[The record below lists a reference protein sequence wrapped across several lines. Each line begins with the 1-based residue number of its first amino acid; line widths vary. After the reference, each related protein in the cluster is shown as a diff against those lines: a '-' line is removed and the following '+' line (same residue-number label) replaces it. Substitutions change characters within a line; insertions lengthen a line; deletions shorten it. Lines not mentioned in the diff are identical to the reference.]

1 MVRSSLSQTCRRLHH
16 WWRRPS
22 RKPQGERRHRPP
34 TLETLETR
42 AVPAGTWTPLVH
54 APVDQIGTMMLLPD
68 GTVLAQGQGAT
79 PPGLAGA
86 SLKWYKLTP
95 DASGSYI
102 NGTWSAVAQM
112 HLARLYY
119 GSNILPDGRVLV
131 VGGEYSGNR
140 SQQNWTNTGEIYDPV
155 ANAWTRIANF
165 PQAEFG
171 DDPTEVLPDGRVLA
185 GYLSGPQ
192 TYIYDPATNTWVATP
207 GSKTSFVENSDEE
220 SWVKL
225 PDGTI
230 LTYDIY
236 ASFFGAFQGEL
247 YTPSTGRWTTVN
259 TLSQTSKPGILSD
272 PNTGFELGPSFVLPD
287 GRAFFLGGGAQDP
300 VTGEIYANTA
310 YYTPSTR
317 TWSAGPVI
325 PNRLGADDAPGAML
339 PNGHILFAAD
349 HIVPTYFTGPTQVFE
364 FDPTAVPPNLP
375 YTDVTP
381 TSSVIDLTGPAYPTR
396 MLVLP
401 TGQVLMS
408 NGFQQL
414 AVYTPMGNPNNTW
427 RPTIAGITS
436 DGHGTYTLNGTQLN
450 GISEGAAYGD
460 DAEMATNFPLV
471 RLTATNGRVYYGRT
485 FNWSDTGVAS
495 PGSTTPETTQFTLPA
510 TLPEGTYRLEV
521 VANGIASSPVSFE
534 YTLATHFS
542 VTSTAANP
550 QVANTPFSVT
560 VRALN
565 ASNQTVTTYRGTVHF
580 TSDDPQAV
588 LPADYTFTAADN
600 GVHTFTVRLRTA
612 GLHQVIATDVVPFNT
627 ITGRA
632 LVNVSPA
639 NVDHL
644 AVATTAADPQLAG
657 APFSVTVTAQ
667 DAYNNTVTAYT
678 SLVRFASTDP
688 QATLPPAYAF
698 TANDRGVHTF
708 NGVTLQT
715 PCTQTVMAI
724 GVSDGISG
732 AAAVNVVTSPNATH
746 FLVTTTATD
755 PQVAGVPFN
764 VTVTALNM
772 CNATVAGYAGMVTF
786 SSNDPQATLPPNY
799 TFTAGDGGVHTFVR
813 GATLKTAGSRTVTAM
828 GVADGATGT
837 ATVNV
842 MAAQANRFVVTTT
855 ASDPQVA
862 GVPFSVTVTAQDMY
876 GNVVT
881 NYGGTIHFTS
891 SDLQATLPPNYTFL
905 ATDRGVHTFV
915 AGATLRTGGNQ
926 TITASSTTGS
936 VTGTA
941 TVNVAVAHFL
951 VSVTASDP
959 QVAGVPFTVTVTA
972 QDALNNTLTN
982 YAGTVSFSSGD
993 PQAALPPDYTFTAAD
1008 MGVHTFPA
1016 GATLFTAGTWDV
1028 TATGRPGS
1036 ITGTATVNVTAAA
1049 AVRFVVSTATTDPEV
1064 AGTPFDVTVIAV
1076 DAYDNIAT
1084 TYAGTVHFSS
1094 GDPRAALPPDYTFT
1108 AGDAG
1113 VHVFPAGATL
1123 FTAGSW
1129 DVTATGVSDAL
1140 TGSAPVNVIAAPA
1153 VSFYVLAPSSVAS
1166 GTPFD
1171 VTVYAL
1177 DPYGNIDTNYQ
1188 GTVTFSSSDTDPGV
1202 VLPADYTFTTADAG
1216 IHTFTDTGLGEVTLI
1231 TEGDQT
1237 LTVTDTVDATITGT
1251 ATITVTAGP
1260 APAGRRSLAVA
1271 LHPAVPG
1278 QALAL
1283 DAATANLERARV
1295 DGFFTAAENDR
1306 VWTVPS
1312 LAPAAGS
1319 HPLQTPHVDNGGV
1332 ELLASELTLDQPLL

>member
-678 SLVRFASTDP
+678 SLVRFASTNP

-732 AAAVNVVTSPNATH
+732 AAAVNVVTS
-746 FLVTTTATD
+746 
-755 PQVAGVPFN
+755 
-764 VTVTALNM
+764 
-772 CNATVAGYAGMVTF
+772 
-786 SSNDPQATLPPNY
+786 
-799 TFTAGDGGVHTFVR
+799 
-813 GATLKTAGSRTVTAM
+813 
-828 GVADGATGT
+828 
-837 ATVNV
+837 
-842 MAAQANRFVVTTT
+842 AQANRFVVTTT